1 MSDFY
6 DYIFNLGP
14 YQMAGVFGFCCYIA
28 AFGSVQLGTLDGNGA
43 IYSCMNILAA
53 SLVAVS
59 LLAEFNLA
67 SALIQ
72 SSWIA
77 IGVIGLGLRIRRH
90 WRKRGHRAALTPLDL
105 EVS

>member
-6 DYIFNLGP
+6 NYILNLGP
-14 YQMAGVFGFCCYIA
+14 YQVAGVFGFCCYIA

-43 IYSCMNILAA
+43 VYSAMNILAA

-77 IGVIGLGLRIRRH
+77 IGVVGLVLRIRGH
-90 WRKRGHRAALTPLDL
+90 WRKKNNQSALTPLDL